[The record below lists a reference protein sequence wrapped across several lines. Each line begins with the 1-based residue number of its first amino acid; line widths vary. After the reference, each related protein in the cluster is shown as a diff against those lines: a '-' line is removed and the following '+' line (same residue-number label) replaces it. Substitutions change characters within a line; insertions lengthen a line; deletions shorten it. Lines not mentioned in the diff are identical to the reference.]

1 MSWSSCNQGEEKHG
15 QATEPLSLFEPA
27 DPPCLMHMHSLTE
40 SGRQRQHN
48 PDPDKHRHQRA
59 NITLF
64 SRSFNRPSLF
74 YSCSLHPATPRLLP
88 CSRQNTDGKSFCFYQ
103 VVILVLFCSIRLGLS
118 LSVWA
123 TWELHC
129 ITAWGGSNT
138 RLQIAF
144 SLQQAVPDK
153 WTSYEHS
160 LLDIHQWLAT
170 KDAQSKWVFSKKW
183 ITIKSRGHYSNQR
196 VVKYGCTQRYIK
208 MNIVSSMHWLIC
220 SICTVLTQLIIVK
233 INKLFFKCCISSS
246 LLSSFNSVVFNREVC
261 GRTSC

>member
-1 MSWSSCNQGEEKHG
+1 MNDIYRLLQRLFVWCLCNNTHCCWNTVAFNTWSINCRSFLSWWVEAA
-15 QATEPLSLFEPA
+15 ATKGKKNMAKQQNRSAFLNPLT
-27 DPPCLMHMHSLTE
+27 PPCLMHMHSLTE

-74 YSCSLHPATPRLLP
+74 NSCSLHPATPRLLP

-153 WTSYEHS
+153 WTSNEHS

-183 ITIKSRGHYSNQR
+183 ITIKS
-196 VVKYGCTQRYIK
+196 
-208 MNIVSSMHWLIC
+208 L
-220 SICTVLTQLIIVK
+220 SIIQ
-233 INKLFFKCCISSS
+233 IS
-246 LLSSFNSVVFNREVC
+246 E
-261 GRTSC
+261 

>member
-1 MSWSSCNQGEEKHG
+1 MRWSSCNQGEEKHG

-40 SGRQRQHN
+40 SGLQRQHN
-48 PDPDKHRHQRA
+48 PDPGKHRHQRA

-64 SRSFNRPSLF
+64 SWQISPPPITLLFMLSAPS
-74 YSCSLHPATPRLLP
+74 HPAPFTLL
-88 CSRQNTDGKSFCFYQ
+88 SANADGKSFCFYQ

-144 SLQQAVPDK
+144 TLQQAVPDK

-160 LLDIHQWLAT
+160 LLDIHLWLAT
-170 KDAQSKWVFSKKW
+170 KDAQSKWVFSKKMN
-183 ITIKSRGHYSNQR
+183 HYQ
-196 VVKYGCTQRYIK
+196 I
-208 MNIVSSMHWLIC
+208 M
-220 SICTVLTQLIIVK
+220 
-233 INKLFFKCCISSS
+233 
-246 LLSSFNSVVFNREVC
+246 
-261 GRTSC
+261 